1 MLFIIIGFH
10 TAEDLDIDCGPPDDF
25 SFVGLEVSRSTS
37 NALLQFCIPR
47 GADNMRSLRSFSVI
61 AAFITL
67 ICHANTAINSTINSQ
82 VRVAYA
88 GETAVTVSWNT
99 FSQIKRPTVR
109 YGCSPY
115 ALINSASSTI
125 SVTYNTSLTFNNHVK
140 IMGLKSDTLYY
151 YLPEL
156 LLPDNSTTA
165 PYSFRTSRQ
174 VGDGQPY
181 SIAVAIDMGTMGPK
195 GLTTSAGT
203 GVSFNNILG
212 LNDNN
217 TIQSLAA
224 VIDEYDFL
232 WHRKIMNPFS
242 IVHPFTDN
250 SSR

>member
-1 MLFIIIGFH
+1 
-10 TAEDLDIDCGPPDDF
+10 
-25 SFVGLEVSRSTS
+25 
-37 NALLQFCIPR
+37 
-47 GADNMRSLRSFSVI
+47 MRSLCSFSAI

-67 ICHANTAINSTINSQ
+67 ILHANAAINSAINSQ

-88 GETAVTVSWNT
+88 GDTAVTVSWNT
-99 FSQIKRPTVR
+99 FSQIERPTVR

-115 ALINSASSTI
+115 ALVNSASSTI

-140 IMGLKSDTLYY
+140 ITGLKPDTLYY

-156 LLPDNSTTA
+156 LLSDNSTTA

-174 VGDGQPY
+174 AGDGQPY

-212 LNDNN
+212 PNDNN

-224 VIDEYDFL
+224 VVDQYDFL
-232 WHRKIMNPFS
+232 WHRKIMNP
-242 IVHPFTDN
+242 V
-250 SSR
+250 